1 MMRNCLAKYDGY
13 KWEPTW
19 SLEKSFWYNR
29 SSFYGQLF
37 MYSCWGLGQKQLTKH
52 SFGCHGFHF
61 GSKGYF
67 SFFFPLLNII
77 A

>member
-1 MMRNCLAKYDGY
+1 
-13 KWEPTW
+13 
-19 SLEKSFWYNR
+19 
-29 SSFYGQLF
+29 

>member
-1 MMRNCLAKYDGY
+1 MGSDL
-13 KWEPTW
+13 EPG
-19 SLEKSFWYNR
+19 YNR
-29 SSFYGQLF
+29 SSFYGQIF

-67 SFFFPLLNII
+67 SFFSSAEYHRLV
-77 A
+77 